1 MLKVFY
7 KCKLLHT
14 LEALSYAQQY
24 SLSFIEDKNQT
35 KQPNNNNKQKQKTL
49 DFNIN
54 REVKKNLGA
63 YMQALFRP

>member
-1 MLKVFY
+1 MLSNIV
-7 KCKLLHT
+7 CHLL
-14 LEALSYAQQY
+14 
-24 SLSFIEDKNQT
+24 KT
-35 KQPNNNNKQKQKTL
+35 KTKPNNNNKQKQKTL